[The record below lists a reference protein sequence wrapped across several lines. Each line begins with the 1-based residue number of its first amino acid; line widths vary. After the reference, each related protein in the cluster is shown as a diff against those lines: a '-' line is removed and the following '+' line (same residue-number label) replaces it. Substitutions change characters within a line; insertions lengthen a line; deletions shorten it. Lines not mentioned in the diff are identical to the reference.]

1 MKKTKKVLSMLIGSM
16 LAVSAVS
23 SVRAEALVYF
33 FDNPLEAPTGYV
45 EYDDTSGLF
54 AGMANSNV
62 YSSYIKALDEDE
74 ESVEIWL
81 YYEFMY
87 NVTRFTVNHE
97 KTAEFDAIYEKYSA
111 ELDMDY
117 YKRDNAPINA
127 PEYGAK
133 AIMFDQYDEN
143 GNKTKDPTAMEN
155 KQELISEMTAELY
168 KAGCLLDAE
177 YSDMTALGM
186 KGFHQ
191 SLVMFVDLNGQTAGS
206 EIERLDEISAKYY
219 DKHKVTYGGTDT
231 IDLYYVRVG
240 FREADELA
248 EEIKEV
254 YPDARCHV
262 GVFLNSAET
271 VASGTTDLIAEIEE
285 TNCDTDQSGT
295 VEITDA
301 TAILA
306 SYANTAAGI
315 AAASAENPMDVNG
328 DGAVGIDDATF
339 VLTVYAE
346 LAAGMR

>member
-1 MKKTKKVLSMLIGSM
+1 MRKTKKLLSMLLGSM
-16 LAVSAVS
+16 IAVSAVGS
-23 SVRAEALVYF
+23 IRAEALAYF
-33 FDNPLEAPTGYV
+33 VDNPLEAPAGYV
-45 EYDDTSGLF
+45 EYNDTSGLF
-54 AGMANSNV
+54 AGIVNNNV
-62 YSSYIKALDEDE
+62 YSSYIKFLDEDE

-81 YYEFMY
+81 YYDFTY
-87 NVTRFTVNHE
+87 NTTRFTVNHE
-97 KTAEFDAIYEKYSA
+97 KIAEFDAIYEKYSA

-117 YKRDNAPINA
+117 YKREGAPSNK
-127 PEYGAK
+127 PELGAK
-133 AIMFDQYDEN
+133 VIIFDQYDEN
-143 GNKTKDPTAMEN
+143 GNKTKDPTVMES
-155 KQELISEMTAELY
+155 KQELISEMTAEMY

-177 YSDMTALGM
+177 YSGMAALGM

-191 SLVMFVDLNGQTAGS
+191 SLVMFVNLNGQTAGS

-219 DKHKVTYGGTDT
+219 DKHKVIYDGTET
-231 IDLYYVRVG
+231 LDLYYVRVG

-254 YPDARCHV
+254 YPDASCDI

-285 TNCDTDQSGT
+285 TACDIDENGT

-301 TAILA
+301 TAILE